1 MSASPLPL
9 SESIALAPFDHKKSP
24 FRVDKKGLLCFF
36 SSSYL
41 PRYLYLAGI
50 STSIPPER
58 DRLLWLLRASPSA
71 TLDKILILYYR
82 NRAVLVN
89 EKMDSRVRRSL

>member
-1 MSASPLPL
+1 MSESPISL
-9 SESIALAPFDHKKSP
+9 SESIVLTPFRQKKSP
-24 FRVDKKGLLCFF
+24 FLVDKKGLLYLF

-58 DRLLWLLRASPSA
+58 DRLLWLLRASPST
-71 TLDKILILYYR
+71 TLDKQVLIP
-82 NRAVLVN
+82 N
-89 EKMDSRVRRSL
+89 

>member
-1 MSASPLPL
+1 MIFMIFFLFLPMSASPLPL

-50 STSIPPER
+50 STSIPHER
-58 DRLLWLLRASPSA
+58 DRLLWFLRASPST
-71 TLDKILILYYR
+71 TLDKQ
-82 NRAVLVN
+82 VLLPN
-89 EKMDSRVRRSL
+89 